1 MNRGWSE
8 HNFSNF
14 VDVDEKFVEI
24 SVHATK
30 KEQGTQKLQHERLDH
45 NNVSCGQQ
53 SQLGVVGSQHHVERQ
68 SAAEDSSLSCIQHS

>member
-1 MNRGWSE
+1 MKIAKAHIFELDFPCYLGEILSSFMNRGWSE

-30 KEQGTQKLQHERLDH
+30 KEQGTQKL
-45 NNVSCGQQ
+45 
-53 SQLGVVGSQHHVERQ
+53 
-68 SAAEDSSLSCIQHS
+68 